1 MVRPG
6 VLCAALFAALACA
19 APAGAVPTAGPGATT
34 LAGPAEATGA
44 QAATGVR
51 TVSDTG
57 RWVVFSAVLGGGVRH
72 IVRQDLLTGTTVTVD
87 RADGPDGAVGTADAN
102 HPSISADG
110 NVVAFA
116 TAAPLDPA
124 VDTNGVSDVYVR
136 DIVAGTTTLVSRRDG
151 PAGVVGD
158 QASDFP
164 SISGDGTRVAWQSA
178 AINLGDG
185 AVAGLQIHLRDLFP
199 GTTTLV
205 SRADGAAGAP
215 GDGISEHVVLNQ
227 EGTVAAFETTAK
239 NLADGDTD
247 TTRDVHVRALLLDR
261 TELVSRGTG
270 GAAKGD
276 GASVEPS
283 ISADGDVV
291 AFRTKAKNLVAADA
305 DLLDDVYVRARTA
318 GTTTLVSRADGVS
331 GAKANA
337 PSQEPALS
345 ADGTTVAFRTKA
357 TNLTGVPSGGL
368 DQVYVRSLSAGSTSL
383 ASRVPGVTGA
393 AASGDALTPGL
404 NGDGSCALFTSD
416 AANLATAAGI
426 PGGTSRAWVRTVR
439 RECPLS
445 APDTTITGPTEI
457 ASGVSPTFTFG
468 SDENGVTFSCQID
481 AAPFAPCQSP
491 LTITAPAVGPH
502 VLRVRAT
509 DPAGLTDP
517 TAAVGDY
524 SVSPVPVPVL
534 SAVSVSHRTFR
545 AGNRS
550 TATTAA
556 RRPASGTL
564 VRYTLNVAATVTLTT
579 QRRLSGRVVGGTCRA
594 DSPLLAGAPRCVRL
608 VRAGRVVTRAGRPG
622 RNGITYT
629 ARFGRHALKR
639 GSYVLTLAAT
649 GPTGEQ
655 AVPQSVR
662 VTVVPRPR

>member
-185 AVAGLQIHLRDLFP
+185 
-199 GTTTLV
+199 
-205 SRADGAAGAP
+205 
-215 GDGISEHVVLNQ
+215 ISEHVVLNQ

-368 DQVYVRSLSAGSTSL
+368 DQVYVRSLTAGSTSL